1 MLKTNFIFSIINN
14 ISNFLKKIK
23 LESLYGFSLYELFRL
38 YFTGILKGAISTR
51 AGSISFSFFMAF
63 FPFVLFV
70 LNLIPF
76 FPIENFDKIF
86 LDLLESLLPQESTV
100 FFHDIFL
107 DINTN
112 KRSGLLSSTLFFSII
127 LIGNG
132 VNSVFEGFSDSYHV
146 EFSRNFIKQYLYA
159 IMVGFILVLVVLFAT
174 VISIFFDFLIA
185 KNISIISYLFVYFKY
200 IFLILNVAI
209 VFIIPNID
217 FVFIDHLSPFI
228 LALLF
233 SVTILFTLGNNSIHI
248 NDNLWFSKLGIYTYG
263 LYLYHTIIVLLL
275 IQIFKSLSY
284 SNWYLLA
291 ITSLIMTIGASII
304 SYHLFEK
311 QFLKLKRHF
320 Y

>member
-1 MLKTNFIFSIINN
+1 MFKTNFIFSIINN

-174 VISIFFDFLIA
+174 AISIFFDFLIA

-200 IFLILNVAI
+200 IFLIIVALIAFSSLYFFGTIHGSNLKFISPGSIMTTFLLITTTYFFGLYIENFSNYNELYGSIGALIIMMLYIWINSISLLLGFELNV
-209 VFIIPNID
+209 V
-217 FVFIDHLSPFI
+217 
-228 LALLF
+228 
-233 SVTILFTLGNNSIHI
+233 
-248 NDNLWFSKLGIYTYG
+248 IY
-263 LYLYHTIIVLLL
+263 
-275 IQIFKSLSY
+275 
-284 SNWYLLA
+284 
-291 ITSLIMTIGASII
+291 
-304 SYHLFEK
+304 
-311 QFLKLKRHF
+311 KLKNN
-320 Y
+320 

>member
-1 MLKTNFIFSIINN
+1 MGLLKTNFIFSIINN

-23 LESLYGFSLYELFRL
+23 LQSLYGFSLYELFSL

-107 DINTN
+107 DINSN
-112 KRSGLLSSTLFFSII
+112 KRSGLLSSTLLLSII

-159 IMVGFILVLVVLFAT
+159 IMVGFILVIVVLFAT
-174 VISIFFDFLIA
+174 TMSIFFDFLIA
-185 KNISIISYLFVYFKY
+185 KNISIISYLFLYFKY
-200 IFLILNVAI
+200 IFLI
-209 VFIIPNID
+209 
-217 FVFIDHLSPFI
+217 I
-228 LALLF
+228 LALIAF
-233 SVTILFTLGNNSIHI
+233 SSLYFFGTIQGRNLKFISPGSIMTTFLLIITTYFFGLYIENFSNYNELYGSIGALIIMMLYIWINSI
-248 NDNLWFSKLGIYTYG
+248 S
-263 LYLYHTIIVLLL
+263 LLL
-275 IQIFKSLSY
+275 
-284 SNWYLLA
+284 
-291 ITSLIMTIGASII
+291 G
-304 SYHLFEK
+304 FE
-311 QFLKLKRHF
+311 LNVVIYKLKNN
-320 Y
+320 

>member
-200 IFLILNVAI
+200 IFLI
-209 VFIIPNID
+209 
-217 FVFIDHLSPFI
+217 I
-228 LALLF
+228 LALIAF
-233 SVTILFTLGNNSIHI
+233 SSLYFFGTIQGRNLKFISPGSIMTTFLLIITTYFFGLYIENFSNYNELYGSIGALIIMMLYIWINSI
-248 NDNLWFSKLGIYTYG
+248 S
-263 LYLYHTIIVLLL
+263 LLL
-275 IQIFKSLSY
+275 
-284 SNWYLLA
+284 
-291 ITSLIMTIGASII
+291 G
-304 SYHLFEK
+304 FE
-311 QFLKLKRHF
+311 LNVVIYKLKNN
-320 Y
+320 